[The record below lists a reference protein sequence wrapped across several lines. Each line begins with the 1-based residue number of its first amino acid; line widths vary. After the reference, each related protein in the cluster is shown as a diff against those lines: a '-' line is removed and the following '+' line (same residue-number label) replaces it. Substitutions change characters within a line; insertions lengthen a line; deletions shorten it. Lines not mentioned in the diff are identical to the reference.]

1 MAASMDPSTPI
12 PSGRVDLVIRGAQLL
27 DVEDGRI
34 EVATG
39 DLVIDRGRILAAGI
53 GAADGFEQA
62 AEEIA
67 GRGLLAM
74 PGLVNCHCHSPG
86 NLLKGAVENLPLEL
100 FMLYEVPPFMKEPVA
115 TRVAYLRTM
124 LGALEMLKQ
133 GVTAVHDDAFFL
145 PVVTHPEV
153 DAVMGAYRESGLRAV
168 VALDQ
173 PNEIEYRK
181 HPFLE
186 ALLSES
192 DHAAMDSAA
201 RQTDTQ
207 LLDDYEWFIDRWNDS
222 ADGRLGVAVSCSAPQ
237 RVSADYLR
245 ALGDLSR
252 RFDLPYNMHILETR
266 TQRAFGDE
274 RLGHSLVRYADQLGV
289 LTERAQ
295 VIHSIWVDETDID
308 LLAASGCSVAHNPV
322 SNLKIGSGIMPF
334 RRIVDAGINVGLGT
348 DEASV
353 DDGVNYWTTMKVTGL
368 IHNVGDSDYR
378 RWPTPHEILRAATTG
393 GSRAMRLEP
402 LAGRLTPGAPAD
414 VILLDLNTA
423 PFTPLNNLER
433 QLIYCEPRESV
444 LHTIID
450 GHVVVRDRRV
460 QTFDEDA
467 ILGEVRDLAP
477 AVSEFIADC
486 TSGAAQIVDKYRQMY
501 QLAVDHAVPMH
512 RWAGPMT
519 P

>member
-1 MAASMDPSTPI
+1 MAPSTP
-12 PSGRVDLVIRGAQLL
+12 PPLDRADLVIRGADLL
-27 DVEDGRI
+27 GVEEHRVQ
-34 EVATG
+34 VATG
-39 DLVIDRGRILAAGI
+39 DVVIAGGQIRAAGP
-53 GAADGFEQA
+53 GAADGITDA
-62 AEEIA
+62 ADEIP
-67 GRGLLAM
+67 GQGLLAM
-74 PGLVNCHCHSPG
+74 PGLVNCHFHSPG

-100 FMLYEVPPFMKEPVA
+100 FMLYEVPPFMEEPVA

-145 PVVTHPEV
+145 PIVTHPEV
-153 DAVMGAYRESGLRAV
+153 DAVMNAYRDSGLRAV

-173 PNEIEYRK
+173 PNEIEYLK

-192 DHAAMDSAA
+192 DRTAMRSAA
-201 RQTDTQ
+201 RQTDAD
-207 LLDDYEWFIDRWNDS
+207 LLEHYRWFIDRWNNS

-237 RVSADYLR
+237 RVTPNYLG

-252 RFDLPYNMHILETR
+252 QFDLPYNMHILETR

-274 RLGHSLVRYADQLGV
+274 RLGSSLVKYANKMGV

-295 VIHSIWVDETDID
+295 VIHSIWVDEDDID

-353 DDGVNYWTTMKVTGL
+353 DDGVNYWTTLKVTGL

-378 RWPTPHEILRAATTG
+378 RWPTPHEILRAATIG
-393 GSRAMRLEP
+393 GSRAMRLDP
-402 LAGRLTPGAPAD
+402 LAGTLTAGAPAD
-414 VILLDLNTA
+414 LILLDLKTA
-423 PFTPLNNLER
+423 PFTPLTNLAR
-433 QLIYCEPRESV
+433 QLIYCEPRQSIR
-444 LHTIID
+444 HSIID
-450 GHVVVRDRRV
+450 GHVVMRDGRV
-460 QTFDEDA
+460 LTLDEES
-467 ILGEVRDLAP
+467 ILEEVRELGP
-477 AVSEFIADC
+477 AVAEFIEDC
-486 TSGAAQIVDKYRQMY
+486 TAGAAQMVDKYRRMY
-501 QLAVDHAVPMH
+501 ELAVDHPVPMH

>member
-1 MAASMDPSTPI
+1 MAPSTP
-12 PSGRVDLVIRGAQLL
+12 PPDHVDLVIRGANLL
-27 DVEDGRI
+27 DVAHDGI
-34 EVATG
+34 ELTTG
-39 DLVIDRGRILAAGI
+39 DLVIAQGRIVDAGP
-53 GAADGFEQA
+53 GAADRIQHTTD
-62 AEEIA
+62 EIS
-67 GRGLLAM
+67 GSGLLAM
-74 PGLVNCHCHSPG
+74 PGLVNCHFHSPG
-86 NLLKGAVENLPLEL
+86 NLLKGAVQNLPLEL

-145 PVVTHPEV
+145 PIVTHPEI
-153 DAVMGAYRESGLRAV
+153 DAVMDAYRDSGLRAV

-186 ALLSES
+186 SLLSEG

-201 RQTDTQ
+201 RQTDAE
-207 LLDDYEWFIDRWNDS
+207 LLDHYQWFIERWNDS
-222 ADGRLGVAVSCSAPQ
+222 AGGRLGVAVSCSAPQ
-237 RVSADYLR
+237 RVTPDYLR
-245 ALGDLSR
+245 ALGDLSQ

-274 RLGHSLVRYADQLGV
+274 RLGHSLVKYAHEMGV
-289 LTERAQ
+289 LNERAQ
-295 VIHSIWVDETDID
+295 VIHSIWVDDADID

-393 GSRAMRLEP
+393 GSRAMRLDP
-402 LAGRLTPGAPAD
+402 QAGRLTPGAPAD
-414 VILLDLNTA
+414 LVLLDLNTA

-433 QLIYCEPRESV
+433 QLIYCEPRQSV

-450 GHVVVRDRRV
+450 GQVVVRDGRV

-486 TSGAAQIVDKYRQMY
+486 TSGAAQMVDKYQQMY
-501 QLAVDHAVPMH
+501 QLAVDHPVPMH